1 MSVLLLAALLLLGP
15 QAPARPGFRAAP
27 PIFQQNCGTCHGNE
41 GKQAPSITVADPP
54 GGAVKDIVITI
65 QNK

>member
-1 MSVLLLAALLLLGP
+1 LGLTPGQTITAAELQQAEKKLLDS
-15 QAPARPGFRAAP
+15 R
-27 PIFQQNCGTCHGNE
+27 IF
-41 GKQAPSITVADPP
+41 KQAPSITVADPP